1 MRKLIRCIAA
11 FAAALCLCS
20 CSTLVLEFPDGI
32 NGPIVETEQPATE
45 TTNEFRYLLE
55 LSGYNDGQVYPLG
68 YEGMYERL
76 VNRAYRAMQ
85 DLEFLRECGTD
96 VSGYTE
102 IENALAALI
111 KGKAPTYLYPY
122 MPTRREELPLYM
134 GFTEPVDKLI
144 FIDEERFMSEP
155 ELVDLFVAIRAF
167 NSKNGIEKADTNYSE
182 YFSYTQVRSFINP
195 NYSRVDDESYSGT
208 LESISLKFGTPQG
221 WDIIVYYGDENYVG
235 YVPYSGGVFQ
245 DGIIYVKR
253 GETLELKAPFPK
265 KIYFAPINEHGI
277 IGMRNVYYL
286 KTAPTE

>member
-1 MRKLIRCIAA
+1 MRKLVRYIAA
-11 FAAALCLCS
+11 CTAALCLCS
-20 CSTLVLEFPDGI
+20 CSTLVLDAPVGSY
-32 NGPIVETEQPATE
+32 GPIVETEQPATE

-55 LSGYNDGQVYPLG
+55 LSGYDDGQVYPLG

-96 VSGYTE
+96 VSRYTE

-122 MPTRREELPLYM
+122 MPTQREELPLYM
-134 GFTEPVDKLI
+134 GFTEPLSKLMRS
-144 FIDEERFMSEP
+144 DEERFVAEP
-155 ELVDLFVAIRAF
+155 ELVDLFVAVRAF
-167 NSKNGIEKADTNYSE
+167 NSKNGLETGND
-182 YFSYTQVRSFINP
+182 SYKRYCEFDKIIRLLMP
-195 NYSRVDDESYSGT
+195 RAFRVANESYDSELGQIT
-208 LESISLKFGTPQG
+208 LKFYADEG
-221 WDIIVYYGDENYVG
+221 WDILVYCGIDGSIG
-235 YVPYSGGVFQ
+235 YKPYSNGEFRDGV
-245 DGIIYVKR
+245 IYVKS
-253 GETLELKAPFPK
+253 GEEFKLEAPFPE